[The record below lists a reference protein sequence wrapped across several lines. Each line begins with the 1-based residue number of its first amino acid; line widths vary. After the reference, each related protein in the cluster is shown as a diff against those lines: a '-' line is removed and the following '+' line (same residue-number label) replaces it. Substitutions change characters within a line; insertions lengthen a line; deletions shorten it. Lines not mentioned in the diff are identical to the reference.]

1 MNTIQAKQQG
11 VAAYRAG
18 KGRAPALNG
27 PFLRAA
33 CAACAACAG
42 GELAALLDA
51 YIHGWTIAMLADG
64 APADMPSVSELAVI
78 EAA

>member
-18 KGRAPALNG
+18 KGCAPALNG

-33 CAACAACAG
+33 CAACTG
-42 GELAALLDA
+42 GKLAALLGA

-64 APADMPSVSELAVI
+64 APADMPSVRKLAVI